1 MKTRLK
7 KTILLSFMLLVCNLS
22 ATNIVSSE
30 KYRQNLLP
38 DFIKT
43 IIKDSLKEYVIPDEK
58 MFDSEWKSYEH
69 ITRPM
74 FAFSDFNGDKEIDY
88 AIILLSKNHRKTLL
102 CVFLSNKKS
111 YSIYRIR
118 TFNLN
123 NDFIDVF
130 ISIQRKGY
138 WKSVITKHLVKYDGI
153 TVDWASESLSF
164 NYYWD
169 KSQFVKFL
177 YD

>member
-69 ITRPM
+69 ITTPM
-74 FAFSDFNGDKEIDY
+74 FAFSDFNGDKEKDY
-88 AIILLSKNHRKTLL
+88 AIILLSKNHRQILL

-111 YSIYRIR
+111 YTIYRIR

-123 NDFIDVF
+123 NNFIDVF
-130 ISIQRKGY
+130 ISIQKKGY
-138 WKSVITKHLVKYDGI
+138 WQTVYTKKLVKYNGI

-164 NYYWD
+164 SYYWTNN
-169 KSQFVKFL
+169 QFVKFL